1 MALACLSAW
10 ADNSVT
16 VTYNGN
22 TATVTVDDNVA
33 QYLTVT
39 QSGAHVSIAQ
49 SSSVAQE
56 ITYTL
61 TGTSS
66 NGEFYMSGSY
76 KATIELN
83 GLTLTNSNPVY
94 SGAAVHI
101 QNGKRINVKVITGT
115 TNTLTDAA
123 SGSQKGCLYVKG
135 HAEFK
140 QQGTLNV
147 VGNKSHAIKAGEY
160 ISVKNATINVTSA
173 VDDGISCN
181 QYFLMESGTINI
193 SGTGDDGIQC
203 DLDGETSTGMT
214 VNHEDEDSGNFYVS
228 GGTITINS
236 DAIAAKG
243 IKCQGDAYISGTA
256 VINVTTTGNGEWD
269 ATDQETNAAC
279 GLSADGDI
287 NISGGTLTLTATG
300 SGGKGMK
307 CDNVLNISGGNITV
321 STSGGLY
328 YNNGNGTENLN
339 YTANTDWVDN
349 KYYSAAKGI
358 KAGYKD
364 ESSSTTICYGGI
376 NISSGTTHVTT
387 TGNNAE
393 GIESKNYLN
402 VTGGETTID
411 AYDDGINSAQDLYI
425 GGGYLYSRSSNN
437 DGIDANGNVIIED
450 GLIYAIGAAAPEV
463 AIDANSEE
471 NKKFHFNGG
480 ILIAIGGLES
490 GSSLAQTCYQAS
502 SVSSNTWYSMT
513 YGGNVIAFL
522 TPSISSGGG
531 GGGGFGP
538 GGGGPGGGSSSGLV
552 ISAPST
558 PTLKSGVTVSNG
570 MPVFYGPKCYLDA
583 TVTGGSNVSLTQYSS
598 GGGGT
603 SGSYTVTATANPTGS
618 GTVTGAGTYT
628 AHSLCTLTATANN
641 GYTFVNW
648 TRNGSVASTDPTYK
662 FYVTEN
668 TTCVANFIQS
678 QPYIITAT
686 ANPLEA
692 GTVTGTGTYNQGSI
706 ATLTAIANSGYAF
719 TNWTMNGTQVSTN
732 NPYSFMVMSD
742 STFVANFTALQ
753 QHTVTC
759 NTTQNGT
766 ISASPTSAYMGDII
780 TLTATP
786 ASGYYLGSW
795 TVKDASNNNIT
806 VTNNQF
812 TMPDSNVTVSATFVV
827 GYSVT
832 LAPATNG
839 AISANPTGGPAGT
852 AITLTATPATGYV
865 FDSWVVFKTGDATT
879 TVTVSGNSFT
889 MPSYDVTVV
898 GIFTAPQ
905 GGDVTIGSGN
915 TTSNGQYLPTYAY
928 YNYSLTQQIYTA
940 AEVGTAGTITKV
952 AFKVS
957 NSKSTTRNLDIY
969 LSHTNSTSFSSNT
982 GWISQSTSYRVFSG
996 DVNFNASGWTTITL
1010 STPFE
1015 YNGTSNLLLTVDDN
1029 TGEYVSSSSNSPQF
1043 YTYSSSS
1050 NTAIYKYN
1058 DGTDYNPASMSTSG
1072 TRIAYKNQVVFT
1084 KEVPSTDG
1092 YLFVSPTNL
1101 TGFEATSGATAS
1113 NPQSVAVIGRNL
1125 QANLTVTAPTGYE
1138 VCTTSG
1144 GTYNS
1149 TLTLTPSNGSVQTN
1163 VFVRLSSGVSPGNY
1177 NGNMTL
1183 ASGTTS
1189 ATVSLTGTVAQG
1201 AGTSYT
1207 ITATANPTAGGTITG
1222 AGTYYENGTCT
1233 LVATANTG
1241 YTFANWTKNGTQV
1254 STNATYSFTVT
1265 ESASYVAHFTL
1276 NSYEVTATAEPA
1288 NGGTITGE
1296 GTYDH
1301 GATATLTAIASEGY
1315 TFTNWKKNGTI
1326 VSTNATYSFTVT
1338 EATALVANFTINSY
1352 TVTATANPAEGGSVT
1367 VGTRNRDDLVYDF
1380 EDGIQGW
1387 TVLKGNTGNSPNN
1400 WHHNTTHVSYS
1411 SGTAHDWSSFGH
1423 NSSSGFMM
1431 SESYISATSSSGTAY
1446 GAVTPDN
1453 YLISP
1458 QVRLGGSISFYAG
1471 ARNTSYCAE
1480 KFSVMVSTT
1489 DNTNT
1494 ASFTT
1499 VETWTLS
1506 LSQAGYTSEPY
1517 TVDLSAYSGMG
1528 YIAIRHWGCYD
1539 QWVLC
1544 VDDITIVEGEEQ
1556 TIAAGTYNYGES
1568 CTVTATPNPGYYF
1581 AGWIEDGALISTSTY
1596 YSFTVTSDR
1605 DLVANFTDEMPSQT
1619 IELVAG
1625 YNWVSLYVEVEDPME
1640 MLVQLETALGD
1651 RGITIDADGI
1661 GTENF
1666 GDGEWFGDLDF
1677 EGVYNEQMYL
1687 IQVSEDCTIELEGAP
1702 IDPSVHEIYI
1712 HAGYN
1717 WIGFP
1722 YAEELDINVA
1732 FSGFEAEDEDY
1743 IETPEGISYYFGEW
1757 MGDIMT
1763 LVPGQGYMY
1772 FSNSED
1778 VKTLVI
1784 QTGGSK
1790 ARVKA
1795 VSPNKTKNE
1804 EKPNPELDDKQ

>member
-1 MALACLSAW
+1 MKKLFLTLMMALACIWAW

-61 TGTSS
+61 TGTST

-256 VINVTTTGNGEWD
+256 VINVTTTGKGEWD

-328 YNNGNGTENLN
+328 YNDGNGNENTN
-339 YTANTDWVDN
+339 YTSNTDWVDN
-349 KYYSAAKGI
+349 NYYSAAKGI

-364 ESSSTTICYGGI
+364 ETSSTTICYGGI
-376 NISSGTTHVTT
+376 NISGGTTHVTT
-387 TGNNAE
+387 TGRNAE

-411 AYDDGINSAQDLYI
+411 AYDDGINAAQDLYI
-425 GGGYLYSRSSNN
+425 GGGYLYSRSNNN

-513 YGGNVIAFL
+513 YGGNVIAFF
-522 TPSISSGGG
+522 TPSISSGG

-558 PTLKSGVTVSNG
+558 PTLKSGVTVSSG
-570 MPVFYGPKCYLDA
+570 TPVFYGPKCYLDA

-628 AHSLCTLTATANN
+628 AHTLCTLTATANN

-668 TTCVANFIQS
+668 TACVANFEQS

-686 ANPLEA
+686 ANPTEA

-732 NPYSFMVMSD
+732 NPYSFTVTSD

-795 TVKDASNNNIT
+795 TVMDASNNNIT

-839 AISANPTGGPAGT
+839 TISANPTGGSAGT
-852 AITLTATPATGYV
+852 TVTLTATPATGYV

-879 TVTVSGNSFT
+879 SVTVTNNSFT
-889 MPSYDVTVV
+889 LPSYNVTVV

-905 GGDVTIGSGN
+905 GGEVTIGSG
-915 TTSNGQYLPTYAY
+915 TTSGYYLPTGDY
-928 YNYSLTQQIYTA
+928 YKYSLTQQIYTA
-940 AEVGTAGTITKV
+940 SELGTAGTIT
-952 AFKVS
+952 AISFYYNTSTSS
-957 NSKSTTRNLDIY
+957 NPRSLQVY
-969 LSHTNSTSFSSNT
+969 MSHTSSSTITAWSTVTSNQLVYSGSYT
-982 GWISQSTSYRVFSG
+982 FNQGW
-996 DVNFNASGWTTITL
+996 NTITL
-1010 STPFE
+1010 TTPFA
-1015 YNGTSNLLLTVDDN
+1015 YNGTSNVLLTVDDN
-1029 TGEYVSSSSNSPQF
+1029 TGSWTTNSQF
-1043 YTYSSSS
+1043 YTYSTGA
-1050 NTAIYKYN
+1050 NRAIYYRN
-1058 DGTDYNPASMSTSG
+1058 DNTNPDPTGNVSVTASSL
-1072 TRIAYKNQVVFT
+1072 QVNAQMKIT

-1092 YLFVSPTNL
+1092 YLFVSPTSL

-1125 QANLTVTAPTGYE
+1125 QANLIVTAPTGYE
-1138 VCTTSG
+1138 VSSAIG
-1144 GTYNS
+1144 GTYNG
-1149 TLTLTPSNGSVQTN
+1149 TLTLTPSNGSIQSN
-1163 VFVRLSSGVSPGNY
+1163 VFVHLSSGVSPGNY
-1177 NGNMTL
+1177 SGNITL
-1183 ASGTTS
+1183 TSGTTS
-1189 ATVSLTGTVAQG
+1189 ASVSLNGTVIPGSGAQ
-1201 AGTSYT
+1201 YT
-1207 ITATANPTAGGTITG
+1207 ITATANPTAGGIVTG

-1241 YTFANWTKNGTQV
+1241 YTFTNWTKNGTQV

-1265 ESASYVAHFTL
+1265 ENASYVANFTL
-1276 NSYEVTATAEPA
+1276 NSYEVTATAEPST
-1288 NGGTITGE
+1288 GGTITGE

-1301 GATATLTAIASEGY
+1301 GATATLTATASEGY
-1315 TFTNWKKNGTI
+1315 TFTNWMKNGTT

-1338 EATALVANFTINSY
+1338 EATTLVANFTINSY

-1367 VGTRNRDDLVYDF
+1367 VGTRNRDELVYDF
-1380 EDGIQGW
+1380 EDGVQGW
-1387 TVLKGNTGNSPNN
+1387 TVLKGDTGNSPNN

-1411 SGTAHDWSSFGH
+1411 NGGAHDWSSFGH

-1431 SESYISATSSSGTAY
+1431 SESYISATSPNGTAY

-1453 YLISP
+1453 YLVSP

-1480 KFSVMVSTT
+1480 KFSVVVSTT

-1499 VETWTLS
+1499 VATWILS

-1528 YIAIRHWGCYD
+1528 YIAIRHWGCSD

-1544 VDDITIVEGEEQ
+1544 IDDITIVEGENQ
-1556 TIAAGTYNYGES
+1556 STGTGNYNYGES
-1568 CTVTATPNPGYYF
+1568 CTVTATPNPEYYF
-1581 AGWIEDGALISTSTY
+1581 AGWTENGALVSTSAS

-1619 IELVAG
+1619 IELVEG
-1625 YNWVSLYVEVEDPME
+1625 WNWVSTYIDMNGVNGLE
-1640 MLVQLETALGD
+1640 MLEDALGD
-1651 RGITIDADGI
+1651 YGVTIATFNDQAEYIGDGLWLGLEDYQLTNNEMIMIEVNADCTVTLQGLVINPESIEITINPG
-1661 GTENF
+1661 
-1666 GDGEWFGDLDF
+1666 W
-1677 EGVYNEQMYL
+1677 
-1687 IQVSEDCTIELEGAP
+1687 
-1702 IDPSVHEIYI
+1702 
-1712 HAGYN
+1712 N

-1722 YAEELDINVA
+1722 MASEMTIEDALGD
-1732 FSGFEAEDEDY
+1732 FE
-1743 IETPEGISYYFGEW
+1743 PEFGDGIANFGGLTEYLGEW
-1757 MGDIMT
+1757 DGDFAT
-1763 LVPGQGYMY
+1763 LVPDQGYMY
-1772 FSNSED
+1772 YSERD
-1778 VKTLVI
+1778 YTTTFVF

-1795 VSPNKTKNE
+1795 VSPNKTK
-1804 EKPNPELDDKQ
+1804 KPRLGLDDKQ